1 MKKLF
6 LISLLLA
13 AVTLIHSCSDNND
26 LTVDGSIAGVGSQS
40 VTLTYFAGGGMK
52 HQTITPSDGK
62 FSFKGESVQPTM
74 AILTVAPEGVR
85 IATLV
90 VKNGDHITIEADLGN
105 CYATKVSG
113 NSDSEAIAAW
123 TARNAKTL
131 EAGKAAEINRIVS
144 NYVRDN
150 KSRLSATAIL
160 TSFFLSEGYESAAD
174 SLLAALDAGV
184 RRPEMTQGF
193 NNVISDVLGS
203 ATAGP
208 VPFMSLYSSNDS
220 IISINPLRHQA
231 TLLCFLSASR
241 NERDSVVEQLRIL
254 NNGYSREKLAIAEIS
269 MAPDSAAWRT
279 SIGRD
284 TVGWART
291 WVRGS
296 VAGAPIRRLGVRR
309 IPYFIVADSAGT
321 TLYRG
326 PSISLARKTV
336 EKRLK
341 N

>member
-1 MKKLF
+1 MT
-6 LISLLLA
+6 LL
-13 AVTLIHSCSDNND
+13 HSCSDSD
-26 LTVDGSIAGVGSQS
+26 DFKIDGSIAGVGSQS

-52 HQTITPSDGK
+52 HQTITPVDGK
-62 FSFKGESVQPTM
+62 FSFKGESAQPTM
-74 AILTVAPEGVR
+74 AILTVAPENQR

-90 VKNGDHITIEADLGN
+90 VKNGDHIKIEADLEN
-105 CYATKVSG
+105 LYAVKVSG
-113 NSDSEAIAAW
+113 NSDSEAIAEW
-123 TARNAKTL
+123 TAKNAKTL
-131 EAGKAAEINRIVS
+131 KAGKAVEINRIVS
-144 NYVRDN
+144 DYVLDN

-160 TSFFLSEGYESAAD
+160 TSFYLSEGYETSAD
-174 SLLAALDAGV
+174 SLLAALDANV

-208 VPFMSLYSSNDS
+208 VPFMSLYGSNDS
-220 IISINPLRHQA
+220 IISINPLRHKA
-231 TLLCFLSASR
+231 TLLCFLSAAR

-254 NNGYSREKLAIAEIS
+254 NDGYSRQELAMAEIS
-269 MAPDSAAWRT
+269 MAPDSAAWRA

-284 TVGWART
+284 TVGWAQT

-309 IPYFIVADSAGT
+309 IPFFIVADSAGT

-326 PSISLARKTV
+326 SSISLARETV
-336 EKRLK
+336 EEKLK